1 MLLSVVGSCDR
12 VYHDSVVIMMRDAL
26 ISSHIRISV
35 RLTRCTAVILV
46 EVALVPSYVDVMVC
60 QTCVEIVI
68 HDTTVSSS
76 VDVVGLVRKSSTM
89 IMTKDSLTGS
99 GVSVHTIAPI
109 SVAVIIAGETWASVH
124 VGIAE
129 MVAAVDILIT
139 VDSSLVC
146 IITIAIAAVTR
157 EETHSCR

>member
-1 MLLSVVGSCDR
+1 VLLSVVGSCGR
-12 VYHDSVVIMMRDAL
+12 VYHGSVAVMMRDAL

-35 RLTRCTAVILV
+35 RLTKCTAVILV
-46 EVALVPSYVDVMVC
+46 EVALVPSHVGVVVC
-60 QTCVEIVI
+60 QACVEIVI

-89 IMTKDSLTGS
+89 ITTEDSLTGS

-109 SVAVIIAGETWASVH
+109 SVAVIMAGETWASVY

-129 MVAAVDILIT
+129 MV
-139 VDSSLVC
+139 
-146 IITIAIAAVTR
+146 AAVTR

>member
-1 MLLSVVGSCDR
+1 
-12 VYHDSVVIMMRDAL
+12 
-26 ISSHIRISV
+26 
-35 RLTRCTAVILV
+35 
-46 EVALVPSYVDVMVC
+46 
-60 QTCVEIVI
+60 VI

-89 IMTKDSLTGS
+89 ITKDSLTGS

-124 VGIAE
+124 AGIAE

-139 VDSSLVC
+139 VDSILVC
-146 IITIAIAAVTR
+146 IITIAIVAVTR